1 MPLTGIRVTDLTRI
15 IAGPFC
21 TQMLG
26 DMGAEVIKIEP
37 PKDGDPLR
45 AQGVIK
51 EGLSWYYA
59 SNNRNKKSLAV
70 NLYSAEGKTIL
81 TQLIKTSDVV
91 VENFRP
97 GVMEKMGFGY
107 SHLKELKPDIIYCG
121 ITGFGKSGPYKDRP
135 AFDFIAQ
142 AMSGFM
148 SINGNEDDEPLRAGI
163 PISDLVAG
171 LYASFGIMS
180 ALVHRFRTGE
190 GQEVQS
196 SLVDGLISMLSY
208 MASNYLANGK
218 PPVRTGN
225 DHPLV
230 APYGIFRCSDGEVAI
245 APSNDHVYFKFLSAL
260 GLDHLK
266 DVPEFAT
273 NDLRMTN
280 RKQIKTAIQNVI
292 SKKPKSYWIDYLNKA
307 GVPCGT
313 AMNLPEVFEDPQV
326 RHQEMVIEVPHPG
339 HGVVKMLGFPV
350 KLSKTPCRVCAPA
363 PKLGEHTI
371 EILRGLGYDDR
382 AIEDLKNK
390 KVI

>member
-1 MPLTGIRVTDLTRI
+1 MPLTGIRVVDLTRI

-45 AQGVIK
+45 AQGVIRD
-51 EGLSWYYA
+51 GLSWYYA

-148 SINGNEDDEPLRAGI
+148 SVNGNEDDEPLRAGI

-180 ALVHRFRTGE
+180 ALLHRFRTGE

-208 MASNYLANGK
+208 MASNYLANGRI
-218 PPVRTGN
+218 PVRTGN

-245 APSNDHVYFKFLSAL
+245 APSNDNVYFKFLSAL

-266 DVPEFAT
+266 DVPEFIT

-280 RKQIKTAIQNVI
+280 RKQIKAAIQNGI
-292 SKKPKSYWIDYLNKA
+292 SKKTKSYWIDYLNKA

-313 AMNLPEVFEDPQV
+313 AMTLPEVFEDPQV
-326 RHQEMVIEVPHPG
+326 QHQEMVIEVPHPG
-339 HGVVKMLGFPV
+339 HGIVKMLGFPV
-350 KLSKTPCRVCAPA
+350 KLSKTPCRVFAPA
-363 PKLGEHTI
+363 PNLGEHTI
-371 EILRGLGYDDR
+371 EVLREIGYDDR

>member
-1 MPLTGIRVTDLTRI
+1 MPLTGIRVVDLTRI

-45 AQGVIK
+45 AQGVIRD
-51 EGLSWYYA
+51 GLSWYYA

-148 SINGNEDDEPLRAGI
+148 SVNGNEDDEPLRAGI

-180 ALVHRFRTGE
+180 ALLHRFRTGE

-208 MASNYLANGK
+208 MASNYLANGRI
-218 PPVRTGN
+218 PVRTGN

-245 APSNDHVYFKFLSAL
+245 APSNDNVYFKFLSAL

-266 DVPEFAT
+266 DVPEFIT

-280 RKQIKTAIQNVI
+280 RKQIKAAIQNGI
-292 SKKPKSYWIDYLNKA
+292 SKKTKSYWIDYLNKA

-313 AMNLPEVFEDPQV
+313 AMTLPEVFEDPQV
-326 RHQEMVIEVPHPG
+326 QHQEMVIEVPHSG
-339 HGVVKMLGFPV
+339 HGIVKMLGFPV
-350 KLSKTPCRVCAPA
+350 KLSKTPCRVFAPA
-363 PKLGEHTI
+363 PNLGEHTI
-371 EILRGLGYDDR
+371 EVLREIGYDDR

>member
-1 MPLTGIRVTDLTRI
+1 
-15 IAGPFC
+15 
-21 TQMLG
+21 MLG

-45 AQGVIK
+45 AQGVIRD
-51 EGLSWYYA
+51 GLSWYYA

-148 SINGNEDDEPLRAGI
+148 SVNGNEDDEPLRAGI

-180 ALVHRFRTGE
+180 ALLHRFRTGE

-208 MASNYLANGK
+208 MASNYLANGRI
-218 PPVRTGN
+218 PVRTGN

-245 APSNDHVYFKFLSAL
+245 APSNDNVYFKFLSAL

-266 DVPEFAT
+266 DVPEFIT

-280 RKQIKTAIQNVI
+280 RKQIKAAIQNGI
-292 SKKPKSYWIDYLNKA
+292 SKKTKSYWIDYLNKA

-313 AMNLPEVFEDPQV
+313 AMTLPEVFEDPQV
-326 RHQEMVIEVPHPG
+326 QHQEMVIEVPHPG
-339 HGVVKMLGFPV
+339 HGIVKMLGFPV
-350 KLSKTPCRVCAPA
+350 KLSKTPCRVFAPA
-363 PKLGEHTI
+363 PNLGEHTI
-371 EILRGLGYDDR
+371 EVLREIGYDDR